1 MARQWDD
8 QSGISWGDRA
18 MTRKWLHIWLALVAL
33 SAMAVAT
40 FLLTESAH
48 TARMK
53 SVSAPNSPQ
62 IGHYSESQS
71 PSIVDRNQ
79 SEPAPAPFD
88 PGSYISAQHEAQSQS
103 MIVQINE
110 VIMERFFGLDFV

>member
-88 PGSYISAQHEAQSQS
+88 PASPLPTTGAASDSGMAKQPP
-103 MIVQINE
+103 N
-110 VIMERFFGLDFV
+110 DFTA